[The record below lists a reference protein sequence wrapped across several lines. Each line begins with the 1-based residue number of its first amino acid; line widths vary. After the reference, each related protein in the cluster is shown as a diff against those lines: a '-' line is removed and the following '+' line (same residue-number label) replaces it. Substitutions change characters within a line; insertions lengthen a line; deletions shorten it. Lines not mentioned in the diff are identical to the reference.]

1 MSAAAE
7 IEQLRKRLMHSQ
19 NIISE
24 LNDEIKEG
32 ESMRQRITAVGSPLE
47 YANNLS
53 RKEIGTEIRS
63 WNLKTVSKEW
73 MKSLRSRWLK
83 QFRESVKTI

>member
-1 MSAAAE
+1 MTTKMSAAAE

-47 YANNLS
+47 
-53 RKEIGTEIRS
+53 
-63 WNLKTVSKEW
+63 
-73 MKSLRSRWLK
+73 
-83 QFRESVKTI
+83 